1 MKQIWNT
8 LARINRALI
17 MEAVEELQRRKL
29 RTLLTLLG
37 MIFGVGAIVAML
49 AVGEGSRRE
58 ALRLVSELGLNNL
71 IVRTKSLEQDTLR
84 EVRKRSLGLSS
95 GDADALL
102 SVVPGAK
109 SIALEK
115 EIKVDQLAGFG
126 RIATAQA
133 LAVSIGYAE
142 HAGLTL
148 RDGRWL
154 NEDDAATSAPVAVLG
169 ERLASNLFPD
179 GNALGQRIKLN
190 HVWLE
195 IIGVLKSRA
204 LSKTEFEGV
213 KLGLDD
219 ERLFV
224 PWETGRTRFRFQNIE
239 DEVDGISLRIA
250 DAAQATDAARV
261 LQAVIDQR
269 HSGAE
274 DTVLIVPAGL
284 YRQHQQTQRIFT
296 VVMSSIAAVSL
307 LVGGIGIMNIM
318 LANVLERRR
327 EIGLKRALGARRRD
341 VVDQFLAEALVIAIA
356 GAVLGL
362 VLGVLVAYAI
372 AALAGW
378 SVAWSPLSMLIA
390 IAACVAVGVA
400 FGVFPAQKAADL
412 DPIAALRSE

>member
-1 MKQIWNT
+1 MKRILHT
-8 LARINRALI
+8 ISRINRALL

-58 ALRLVSELGLNNL
+58 ALRLVTELGLNNL
-71 IVRTKSLEQDTLR
+71 IVRTKTLEPDTLK

-102 SVVPGAK
+102 SVVPGAQ
-109 SIALEK
+109 SVALEK
-115 EIKVDQLAGFG
+115 EIKVDQLASFG
-126 RIATAQA
+126 RIVSAQA
-133 LAVSIGYAE
+133 LAVSIAYAE
-142 HAGLTL
+142 HASLSL

-154 NEDDAATSAPVAVLG
+154 SADDAATSAPVAVVG
-169 ERLASNLFPD
+169 ERLANNLFPN
-179 GNALGQRIKLN
+179 GNALGQHIKLN

-195 IIGVLKSRA
+195 VVGVLNSRA
-204 LSKTEFEGV
+204 LSKSEFEGV

-224 PWETGRTRFRFQNIE
+224 PWETGRARFRFQSIE

-250 DAAQATDAARV
+250 DAALATDAARV

-356 GAVLGL
+356 GALLGL
-362 VLGVLVAYAI
+362 ALGVLAAYVI

-378 SVAWSPLSMLIA
+378 SVAWSPISMLLA
-390 IAACVAVGVA
+390 IVACVGVGVA
-400 FGVFPAQKAADL
+400 FGVFPAQKAAEL